1 MRDNLTPKMH
11 TVDDSFTDV
20 TASLT
25 FFQRTYYRDLQLC
38 VRTQPFAKGGG
49 PGDGIFTSTMNG
61 YCCYLDTESATVSKL
76 QIKHGALPKPL
87 AQGDAFNISFGE
99 DVLYDVRSTKK
110 TSTRPP

>member
-38 VRTQPFAKGGG
+38 VRTQPFEKGGG
-49 PGDGIFTSTMNG
+49 PGDGIFTSTTIHPSIFSFFVDRTG
-61 YCCYLDTESATVSKL
+61 AAGGAGSAW
-76 QIKHGALPKPL
+76 
-87 AQGDAFNISFGE
+87 
-99 DVLYDVRSTKK
+99 
-110 TSTRPP
+110 